1 MIIPLRK
8 SLFLTTAFAFLAS
21 VSAWANANKY
31 KYFNSEKG
39 LVSDYAINIV
49 QDNNGFLWIGTQDG
63 LSRFDGLSFKNYPG
77 KKDSISSIHIS
88 TSFKDSKGKV
98 WFGLYNGNILLH
110 EGGETKEI
118 DLSQYTSSSINEIT
132 EDKEGNI
139 WLVAQ
144 QGELVKIGPELSIS
158 LFKTN
163 LEDKLLLTLSLDKYG
178 TFIIG
183 THEGLYTGKLESGVI
198 NLKEAKDI
206 PYTKIPCV
214 YRQKETGNYWIGTED
229 EGLIEY
235 VLDSTTQHYRTSRH
249 FTTEEGLGTNNVQV
263 VIEDYEKNLW
273 IGSFGTGVCKISIS
287 PTGNSI
293 LNIKHFN
300 NENGLD
306 NLYIKDIFQDL
317 EGNIWF
323 ATFGGGIVQI
333 SDEIFTHYF
342 TSKELRSNNIK
353 TLIKDRKGNF
363 WLGTDQGLIRVN
375 YNNPDQ
381 KIYNYPATDK
391 FPILEINSLFE
402 DIEGNI
408 WIGTFKSGL
417 FRLDIETG
425 EIKEIKLQD
434 DPLFSSVNAISGD
447 NNGFVW
453 VSTKGGAYR
462 FGTTG
467 AKIDYFTTLQGL
479 LHNNV
484 NTIYV
489 DSKDR
494 IWLAAHNNRV
504 SYFANSQ
511 FNYLHGEVGSEVS
524 KVNCITEDKDGVLWF
539 GSDGK
544 GVFRFD
550 GKEVVQLTTDQGLY
564 SNFCYDIIADAK
576 GKIWIGHR
584 DNISIYDT
592 QTNSFSYYGRSEGLL
607 HDKINTNAVYK
618 DDEDNIWFATTRGAI
633 RYNPK
638 FEILTHRG
646 PLTNIIAINVQNKNI
661 EMKNNIKL
669 PYEEYYMEF
678 EFVGISFKN
687 PDRVKYRWMLEGWDL
702 DWSDES
708 PFNTAR
714 YSKLPEGN
722 YTFKVMSSI
731 DDDWNK
737 SNVASFNFRISVPWF
752 RSPWFYAF
760 SFIAIVLAIYA
771 IVRYRTFRLEADKL
785 QLEQVVQERTIEVVA
800 QKEEIEKKSIE
811 IAKNAKNITDSI
823 KYAKRIQKAIFP
835 THSHIKKLLPDS
847 FILFRSK
854 GIVSGDFYWVEQKS
868 DKVLFAA
875 VDCTG
880 HGVPGAFMSIVANNL
895 LNQAVNEHGYTQ
907 PSQILDE
914 LNKGISETLHQT
926 YEESTVKD
934 GMDIAMCS
942 LDYNKKILQF
952 AGAYNP
958 LYLVRDGKL
967 EEIKGDK
974 FPIGVFVGEEL
985 KKFANHEV
993 QLKEG
998 DVVYIFS
1005 DGFADQFGGP
1015 FGKKFKLSRFKEL
1028 IVSVSKYPIDKQY
1041 EMIDQALTDWQGDL
1055 EQVDDIVVIGVKI

>member
-1 MIIPLRK
+1 M
-8 SLFLTTAFAFLAS
+8 AS
-21 VSAWANANKY
+21 ALLICTQAWANTNKY
-31 KYFNSEKG
+31 KYFKSEKG
-39 LVSDYAINIV
+39 LVSAYVNNII

-63 LSRFDGLSFKNYPG
+63 LSRFDGISFKNYPIKG
-77 KKDSISSIHIS
+77 DSLSSTHIS
-88 TSFKDSKGKV
+88 TSFKDSKGRL
-98 WFGLYNGNILLH
+98 WFGLYNGNVLLY
-110 EGGETKEI
+110 EGNEMREVDFSEYIST
-118 DLSQYTSSSINEIT
+118 SINEIT
-132 EDKEGNI
+132 EDNDGNI
-139 WLVAQ
+139 WLGAQ
-144 QGELVKIGPELSIS
+144 QGGLLKVAPDNSATLVE
-158 LFKTN
+158 TN
-163 LEDKLLLTLSLDKYG
+163 LSDKLVLTLSIDKYN

-183 THEGLYTGKLESGVI
+183 THEGLYTGKLSNGKVEL
-198 NLKEAKDI
+198 NEAEDI
-206 PYTKIPCV
+206 PFTKIPCV
-214 YRQKETGNYWIGTED
+214 YRQKEGDNYWVGTED

-235 VLDSTTQHYRTSRH
+235 VLDPATKTYKTARH
-249 FTTEEGLGTNNVQV
+249 FTTEEGLSTNNVQV

-273 IGSFGTGVCKISIS
+273 IGSFGEGVCKISIS

-300 NENGLD
+300 TENGLD
-306 NLYIKDIFQDL
+306 NDYLKDIFQDA

-323 ATFGGGIVQI
+323 ATFGGGLVQI

-353 TLIKDRKGNF
+353 TLIKDKKGNF
-363 WLGTDQGLIRVN
+363 WIGTDKGLIRVN

-381 KIYNYPATDK
+381 KVYNFPPTAK

-417 FRLDIETG
+417 FRLDIET
-425 EIKEIKLQD
+425 EVIHEIKLQD

-524 KVNCITEDKDGVLWF
+524 NVNCITEDKDGVLWF

-544 GVFRFD
+544 GVFRLD
-550 GKEVVQLTTDQGLY
+550 GDEVHQLTTEEGLY

-576 GKIWIGHR
+576 GKIWVGHR
-584 DNISIYDT
+584 DNISIFDT
-592 QTNSFSYYGRSEGLL
+592 ETKSFSYYGRSEGLL

-618 DDEDNIWFATTRGAI
+618 DDEENIWFATTRGAI

-638 FEILTHRG
+638 FEVMTHRG
-646 PLTNIIAINVQNKNI
+646 PITNITAINILNKNI

-687 PDRVKYRWMLEGWDL
+687 PDAVRYKWKLEGWDL
-702 DWSDES
+702 DWTDES
-708 PFNTAR
+708 PFNVAKYT
-714 YSKLPEGN
+714 KLPEGN
-722 YTFKVMSSI
+722 YTFKVMSSTAGEW
-731 DDDWNK
+731 DEN
-737 SNVASFNFRISVPWF
+737 NVASFSFRISVPWF

-760 SFIAIVLAIYA
+760 CFIAIVLLVYS
-771 IVRYRTFRLEADKL
+771 IVRYRTFRLEADKQ
-785 QLEQVVQERTIEVVA
+785 QLEQIVQERTIEVVA
-800 QKEEIEKKSIE
+800 QKEDIEKKSIE
-811 IAKNAKNITDSI
+811 IAKNAKSITDSI

-835 THSHIKKLLPDS
+835 THAHIKKLLPES

-854 GIVSGDFYWVEQKS
+854 GIVSGDFYWVDQKN
-868 DKVLFAA
+868 DKVMFAA

-895 LNQAVNEHGYTQ
+895 LNQAVNEHGHTQ
-907 PSQILDE
+907 PSLILDE

-934 GMDIAMCS
+934 GMDIAMCA
-942 LDYNKKILQF
+942 LDYKKKILQF

-958 LYLVRDGKL
+958 LYLLRDGEL
-967 EEIKGDK
+967 QEIKGDK

-985 KKFANHEV
+985 KKFANHEIE
-993 QLKEG
+993 LKEG
-998 DVVYIFS
+998 DTIYIFS

-1028 IVSVSKYPIDKQY
+1028 ITSISKHPIDKQY
-1041 EMIDQALTDWQGDL
+1041 ELLDQALTDWQGDL
-1055 EQVDDIVVIGVKI
+1055 EQVDDIVVIGIRI